1 MRRATDR
8 AKAVRDLTYQ
18 NLPERSEIISGVGLV
33 AERVSCQELAKL
45 SPENFDE
52 CVGVYPVRE
61 AALAPQG
68 PLSLQFL
75 NVRASEEA
83 GAVAP

>member
-1 MRRATDR
+1 M
-8 AKAVRDLTYQ
+8 RDLTYK

-33 AERVSCQELAKL
+33 AERVSCQEFARLG
-45 SPENFDE
+45 PENFDE
-52 CVGVYPVRE
+52 CVRVYRVRE

-68 PLSLQFL
+68 PRPLQFL
-75 NVRASEEA
+75 NVRASEGV